1 MKALRW
7 IASGA
12 LVVAAIVGGLKVDE
26 GFSAPPYQDQAGV
39 WTNGYGNTDGVTAK
53 TPPITPQQAE
63 ALLVKQVDKWMAG
76 VDAALTRP
84 AGENQTKAYV
94 NLTHNIGIGAFKNST
109 VVRRHNAGDFIGA
122 CNAILM
128 WNKITVNGVK
138 VVNRGLVNRR
148 QRERAQCLIG
158 LHP

>member
-7 IASGA
+7 VASGA
-12 LVVAAIVGGLKVDE
+12 LVIAAIVGGLKVDE
-26 GFSAPPYQDQAGV
+26 GFSSPPYQDQAGV
-39 WTNGYGNTDGVTAK
+39 WTNGYGNTEGVTAK

-63 ALLVKQVDKWMAG
+63 ALLVKQVDHWLVA
-76 VDAALTRP
+76 VDSALTRP
-84 AGENQTKAYV
+84 AGEHQTKAYV
-94 NLTHNIGIGAFKNST
+94 SLTHNIGKTAFKNST

-138 VVNRGLVNRR
+138 VVNRGLKLRR
-148 QRERAQCLIG
+148 ERERAECLIG
-158 LHP
+158 LHK